1 MMMIKIKVFMIL
13 LLIVSSVSLF
23 GCQSLKNKDSEDKV
37 TTESKEVGEKVDTPE
52 DTLKKIIRQIN
63 DEMRV
68 FDVNEHHESLSDIIS
83 EKAEGLEEDQV
94 RQLIKETVQSY
105 MDAYFTKRIE
115 DVLVV
120 YNEGYTPSDVET
132 VFKSTSRTAL
142 YELIELYEW
151 TFFKNR

>member
-83 EKAEGLEEDQV
+83 EKAEGLEGDQV

>member
-1 MMMIKIKVFMIL
+1 MITVRIRVLLLFIL
-13 LLIVSSVSLF
+13 LVSSVSLF
-23 GCQSLKNKDSEDKV
+23 GCQSLKNKDSEEKV
-37 TTESKEVGEKVDTPE
+37 KTESEEVGEKVDTPE

>member
-1 MMMIKIKVFMIL
+1 MITVRIRVLLLFIL
-13 LLIVSSVSLF
+13 LVSSVSLF
-23 GCQSLKNKDSEDKV
+23 GCQSLKNKDSEEKV
-37 TTESKEVGEKVDTPE
+37 KTESEEVGEKVDTPE

-115 DVLVV
+115 EVLVV

>member
-1 MMMIKIKVFMIL
+1 MITVRIRVLL
-13 LLIVSSVSLF
+13 LLILLVSSVSLF
-23 GCQSLKNKDSEDKV
+23 GCQSLKNKDSEEKV
-37 TTESKEVGEKVDTPE
+37 KTESEEVGEKVDTPE